1 MPSLTPEARQAWL
14 DREKR
19 MVLTTTDAD
28 NVPNAIWILCA
39 ELVDED
45 KLVIA
50 NNSMHK
56 TLENICNGCKASLLY
71 IAPER
76 EAYQIKGTIEHHPD
90 GPVFDDMKRWL
101 NPNYPGKSAVLLNIE
116 EVYYGA
122 KRVV

>member
-1 MPSLTPEARQAWL
+1 MPALTPEARQAWI
-14 DREKR
+14 DRERK
-19 MVLTTTDAD
+19 MVLTTTSAD

-39 ELVDED
+39 ELVDGD
-45 KLVIA
+45 KFVIA

-56 TLENICNGCKASLLY
+56 TLKNIDDGCKASLLF

-76 EAYQIKGTIEHHPD
+76 EAYQVKGTIEHHRD

-101 NPNYPGKSAVLLNIE
+101 NPNYPGKSAILLNIE

-122 KRVV
+122 ERVV